1 MGLAGRKQIVLAAV
15 VEHYLRTGEPVGSKA
30 VLEHGSL
37 NVSSATIRNDMAAL
51 EREGYLE
58 QPHTSAGRI
67 PTVAGCRY
75 YIEHLM
81 QPYVLSPRERE
92 EIDCRLDQGDG
103 ANAETVVQNAA
114 DALSE
119 ITQLAVVNASNLPRF
134 TVISQV
140 EVIPAGKRLYALLM
154 ITSSGDIK
162 NRMCRLSVDLT
173 QEQLTFFEN
182 FLRENL
188 VGQSPRDL
196 NPAQRQKLAV
206 AMGSYMLSLSP
217 LLHAVYELSEQFY
230 RQNINIS
237 GEGKLLLRP
246 GFDSSGLVRF
256 LEEKN
261 QLAQLLGGAFGGVQ
275 VIFGKE
281 DSPFAVSNSSLL
293 LAPYQMGSHPGG
305 SLGIIGP
312 VRLDYLKLIPYTEYF
327 SQSLSRQLGQFVEE
341 EHKEGRS
348 DDGE

>member
-1 MGLAGRKQIVLAAV
+1 MELAGRKQIVLAAV

-30 VLEHGSL
+30 VLETGKL

-51 EREGYLE
+51 ERDGYLE

-67 PTVAGCRY
+67 PTALGCRY
-75 YIEHLM
+75 YIDHLM
-81 QPYVLSPRERE
+81 QPYVLTQQERQ
-92 EIDCRLDQGDG
+92 EIDDRLSQGG
-103 ANAETVVQNAA
+103 TNAETVLQNAA

-119 ITQLAVVNASNLPRF
+119 ITQLAVVNASMPEF

-154 ITSSGDIK
+154 ITSTGDIK
-162 NRMCRLSVDLT
+162 NRMCRLTVDLT

-206 AMGSYMLSLSP
+206 AMGGYMLSLSP

-230 RQNINIS
+230 RQNINVS
-237 GEGKLLLRP
+237 GEGNLLLRP
-246 GFDSSGLVRF
+246 GFDSNGLVRF

-261 QLAQLLGGAFGGVQ
+261 QLAQLLSQAFSGVQ

-281 DSPFAVSNSSLL
+281 DSPFAVTNSSLL
-293 LAPYQMGSHPGG
+293 LAPYQVGSHQGG

-312 VRLDYLKLIPYTEYF
+312 VRLDYRKLIPYTEYF
-327 SQSLSRQLGQFVEE
+327 SQSLSRQLGQFIEE
-341 EHKEGRS
+341 DNKEGRS
-348 DDGE
+348 DE

>member
-1 MGLAGRKQIVLAAV
+1 MELAGRKQIVLAAV

-30 VLEHGSL
+30 VLETGKL

-51 EREGYLE
+51 ERDGYLE

-67 PTVAGCRY
+67 PTAMGCRY
-75 YIEHLM
+75 YIDHLM
-81 QPYVLSPRERE
+81 QPYVLTQQERQ
-92 EIDCRLDQGDG
+92 EIDDRLSQGG
-103 ANAETVVQNAA
+103 TNAETVLQNAA

-119 ITQLAVVNASNLPRF
+119 ITQLAVVNASMPEF

-154 ITSSGDIK
+154 ITSTGDIK
-162 NRMCRLSVDLT
+162 NRMCRLTVDLT

-206 AMGSYMLSLSP
+206 AMGGYMLSLSP

-230 RQNINIS
+230 RQNINVS
-237 GEGKLLLRP
+237 GEGNLLLRP
-246 GFDSSGLVRF
+246 GFDSNGLVRF

-261 QLAQLLGGAFGGVQ
+261 QLAQLLSQAFSGVQ

-281 DSPFAVSNSSLL
+281 DSPFAVTNSSLL
-293 LAPYQMGSHPGG
+293 LAPYQVGSHQGG

-312 VRLDYLKLIPYTEYF
+312 VRLDYRKLIPYTEYF
-327 SQSLSRQLGQFVEE
+327 SQSLSRQLGQFIEE
-341 EHKEGRS
+341 DNKEGRS
-348 DDGE
+348 DE

>member
-1 MGLAGRKQIVLAAV
+1 MELAGRKQIVLAAV

-30 VLEHGSL
+30 VLGKGTL

-67 PTVAGCRY
+67 PTVQGCRY
-75 YIEHLM
+75 YIDHLM
-81 QPYVLSPRERE
+81 QPYVLTDQERQ
-92 EIDCRLDQGDG
+92 EIDRRLEQGG
-103 ANAETVVQNAA
+103 ANAETVLQNAA

-119 ITQLAVVNASNLPRF
+119 ITQLAVVNASNLPEF

-162 NRMCRLSVDLT
+162 NRMCRLTVDLT

-196 NPAQRQKLAV
+196 DPARRQKLAV
-206 AMGSYMLSLSP
+206 AMGGYMLSLSP

-237 GEGKLLLRP
+237 GEGKLLVRP

-256 LEEKN
+256 LEEKT
-261 QLAQLLGGAFGGVQ
+261 QLAGLLNRAFSGVQ

-281 DSPFAVSNSSLL
+281 DSPFAVTNSSLL
-293 LAPYQMGSHPGG
+293 LAPYRMGSHLGG
-305 SLGIIGP
+305 SLGVIGP
-312 VRLDYLKLIPYTEYF
+312 VRLDYQKLIPYTEYF
-327 SQSLSRQLGQFVEE
+327 SASLSRQLGQFIDEDN
-341 EHKEGRS
+341 KEGRS
-348 DDGE
+348 DDG

>member
-1 MGLAGRKQIVLAAV
+1 MELAGRKQIVLAAV

-30 VLEHGSL
+30 VLEQGTL

-67 PTVAGCRY
+67 PTVQGCRY
-75 YIEHLM
+75 YIDHLM
-81 QPYVLSPRERE
+81 QPYVLTETERT
-92 EIDCRLDQGDG
+92 EIDQRLEQGG

-114 DALSE
+114 EALSE
-119 ITQLAVVNASNLPRF
+119 ITQLAVVNASNLPEF

-173 QEQLTFFEN
+173 PEQLTFFEN

-196 NPAQRQKLAV
+196 NPTQRQKLAV
-206 AMGSYMLSLSP
+206 AMGGYMLSLSP

-246 GFDSSGLVRF
+246 GFDTGGLVRF

-261 QLAQLLGGAFGGVQ
+261 QLAGLLKQAFSGVQ

-281 DSPFAVSNSSLL
+281 DSPFAVTNSSLL

-312 VRLDYLKLIPYTEYF
+312 VRLDYRKLIPYTEYF